1 MTWTPPSHGALDD
14 TAWPVRLR
22 GRAVAC
28 EEGDDRLFGYA
39 VLEDVARNYRFSD
52 LVYLGITG
60 QLPDPVSSQRFAVAL
75 CAAAPVSVAEASSHA
90 GVLARL
96 SGSTFGSAL
105 ATGLLI
111 ATDRARHVV
120 ASHGGLLAWLAAP
133 VDRPPM
139 ESADDRAWI
148 ANLAAAAELELPA
161 VGRQGALLALFYAA
175 GLRQPEHFEAAIVA
189 AQVATLSA
197 EALQTGPHHLGEY
210 PVKTPEFRYVE
221 GRDSDSDAAG
231 ITMVRRK

>member
-1 MTWTPPSHGALDD
+1 M
-14 TAWPVRLR
+14 WPDRLR

-28 EEGDDRLFGYA
+28 EAGEDRLFGYA
-39 VLEDVARNYRFSD
+39 VVRDVARNYRFSD

-60 QLPDPVSSQRFAVAL
+60 QLPDAVSSERFHVAL

-90 GVLARL
+90 AVLARL
-96 SGSTFGSAL
+96 SGSTFASAL

-111 ATDRARHVV
+111 ATDRARHIV
-120 ASHGGLLAWLAAP
+120 ARHAGLLAWLAAP
-133 VDRPPM
+133 VDDPPV
-139 ESADDRAWI
+139 EGADSADHAWV
-148 ANLAAAAELELPA
+148 ANLAATAEVELPA
-161 VGRQGALLALFYAA
+161 VGRQGALLALFHAA

-221 GRDSDSDAAG
+221 GRDSMVDATG
-231 ITMVRRK
+231 ITMVLRK